1 MKIRLLIST
10 YSITIDI
17 ATRSNVNDHLS
28 GNFKSVVM
36 LAKTMEFEQVPL
48 QTKKMLTVKIC
59 LHKGKVIRRHTH
71 VYVYILDLGSM

>member
-1 MKIRLLIST
+1 MGNQMKNRLLIST

-48 QTKKMLTVKIC
+48 QTKKCWQWK
-59 LHKGKVIRRHTH
+59 
-71 VYVYILDLGSM
+71 YVYTKEK